1 MKKKCVPV
9 NNKVI
14 TTSTIPFAACGNLSV
29 FDARIIHE
37 IINNNDA
44 LIICNSW

>member
-1 MKKKCVPV
+1 MIKSNMVTDPKYKPV

-37 IINNNDA
+37 IIN
-44 LIICNSW
+44 